1 MFICVIFSVSFGL
14 ETARNLC
21 IGEYRVGFN
30 VCCSLHISVRKETQI
45 SRTDMFGTNRKLV
58 FLFGE
63 ESSPFLLTFA
73 KNPFLSEKRLS
84 TSKQVRK
91 FRMKSSSEGRWCIDL
106 AQKCDIWQLRE
117 SVMKEE
123 GCSVIHKTKT

>member
-1 MFICVIFSVSFGL
+1 M
-14 ETARNLC
+14 
-21 IGEYRVGFN
+21 
-30 VCCSLHISVRKETQI
+30 RKETQI
-45 SRTDMFGTNRKLV
+45 NGTNMFRTNRKVV

-63 ESSPFLLTFA
+63 ESSPFFLLNFTR
-73 KNPFLSEKRLS
+73 NPFLSEKRLS

-106 AQKCDIWQLRE
+106 DQKMLVSGNIE

-123 GCSVIHKTKT
+123 GL